1 MRSFLAASLLVV
13 GLSGPAALAS
23 TQLFLKADP
32 IKGDSTAAGY
42 ENDISVDSFSIGV
55 SNPGGAGGG
64 RADFSTLDL
73 TGPSGTDS
81 VSIFGDTVTGTV
93 LPAITLFITRSE
105 NGKLATL
112 AQWDLS
118 NAQFTSYKTTGA
130 SGGAI
135 PEDAYAIDYQKIKY
149 TYFSQNPDGSIG
161 SASFA
166 YDRVTRITTA
176 LSTSGTVS
184 DFQLLTGTP
193 APEPTTAGL
202 LGVGAAGLI
211 LKRRRR
217 D

>member
-1 MRSFLAASLLVV
+1 MRCFLAASLLAI
-13 GLSGPAALAS
+13 GLSGPAARAA

-42 ENDISVDSFSIGV
+42 ENDIPVDSFSIGV

-64 RADFSTLDL
+64 KASFSTLDL
-73 TGPSGTDS
+73 SGPSGTDS
-81 VSIFGDTVTGTV
+81 VSIFGDTINGTV
-93 LPAITLFITRSE
+93 LPAITLFITRADK
-105 NGKLATL
+105 GKLATL

-118 NAQFTSYKTTGA
+118 DAHFTSYNTAGT

-135 PEDAYAIDYQKIKY
+135 PEDAYTIDYQKIKY
-149 TYFSQNPDGSIG
+149 TYFSQNPDGSTG
-161 SASFA
+161 SATFA
-166 YDRVTRITTA
+166 YDRRTGITTA

-193 APEPTTAGL
+193 APEPTTASL
-202 LGVGAAGLI
+202 LGIGAAGLM